1 MTPPDPNPQQASA
14 GELLGGVITD
24 AKDLVV
30 AHGERIKLEIR
41 DELRGL
47 KTTIKLVGIAVAAVA
62 VAAILAGQAVAL
74 GLASATG
81 LPAWVA
87 YAIVAVVAT
96 VAGDVVLSRRPPTE
110 QIDLVPESSLRD
122 AKRDAKMVADAIR
135 H

>member
-1 MTPPDPNPQQASA
+1 MSPPDRNPHEASA
-14 GELLGGVITD
+14 TELLGGVITD

-62 VAAILAGQAVAL
+62 VAAILAGQALAI
-74 GLASATG
+74 GLATATG
-81 LPAWVA
+81 LPVWAA

-96 VAGDVVLSRRPPTE
+96 VAGYIVLSRRPPTE
-110 QIDLVPESSLRD
+110 QIDLVPETALRD
-122 AKRDAKMVADAIR
+122 AKRDAKMVAQAIR